1 MIDED
6 ELLLI
11 PGPTT
16 LSSRVR
22 EAMSR
27 PQQSH
32 VGPEFYMAFKEL
44 LDLSRYAFQNSA
56 GLQFVF
62 TGSGSIGMETA
73 ILSLIEPGDK
83 VLCLET
89 GYFGHR
95 FTMMAEIHGAK
106 IETMVSPVGSHI

>member
-6 ELLLI
+6 ELLLV

-22 EAMSR
+22 AAMAK

-32 VGPEFYMAFKEL
+32 VAPEFYNAFKEL
-44 LDLSRYAFQNSA
+44 LELSRYTFGNKE

-62 TGSGSIGMETA
+62 TGSGSIGMESA
-73 ILSLIEPGDK
+73 IVSLLEAGDEILS
-83 VLCLET
+83 VET
-89 GYFGHR
+89 GYFGRR
-95 FTMMAEIHGAK
+95 FSMIAEIHGCK
-106 IETMVSPVGSHI
+106 VDIM